1 MDLLD
6 EAQEQIEETLNLG
19 DRSAAHVALG
29 VLICVGAVAASAL
42 IAHRSEP
49 TEFQRS
55 MEKEA
60 GAGKNR
66 FSAVWPALFS
76 ITTLAALRVWNAP
89 ASNARTRALTLWGAS
104 QVLNGAWMTVSPKN
118 RAMQTLGGLATAVL
132 TAAYAHEARK
142 VDEKAGGMAT
152 PAAGMA
158 LGNLLTG
165 EVWSRGTP
173 QGVTLH

>member
-6 EAQEQIEETLNLG
+6 EAQDQIEDTLNVSG
-19 DRSAAHVALG
+19 RSAGHVALG
-29 VLICVGAVAASAL
+29 VLVCLGAVAASAL

-66 FSAVWPALFS
+66 FGAIWPALFS

-89 ASNARTRALTLWGAS
+89 SSPARTRALTLWGAS
-104 QVLNGAWMTVSPKN
+104 QVLNGAWMAASPKN
-118 RAMQTLGGLATAVL
+118 RGLQTLGGLATALL
-132 TAAYAHEARK
+132 TAAYAHQARE

-158 LGNLLTG
+158 LGNLITG
-165 EVWSRGTP
+165 EVWRQSKPR
-173 QGVTLH
+173 GVTLH

>member
-1 MDLLD
+1 MTLLD
-6 EAQEQIEETLNLG
+6 DAQDHIEETLNAEG
-19 DRSAAHVALG
+19 RSAAHVALG
-29 VLICVGAVAASAL
+29 VLICLGAVAASAL

-49 TEFQRS
+49 DEFQRA

-66 FSAVWPALFS
+66 FAHVWPALFS

-89 ASNARTRALTLWGAS
+89 GSPSRTRALTLWGAS
-104 QVLNGAWMTVSPKN
+104 QALNGAWMAASPQN
-118 RAMQTLGGLATAVL
+118 RLLQTMGGLATALL
-132 TAAYAHEARK
+132 TAAYAREARK
-142 VDEKAGGMAT
+142 VDQKAGGMAT

-165 EVWSRGTP
+165 EVWRRHP
-173 QGVTLH
+173 KGVTLH